1 MITLRKNEQIEIYQI
16 ELALK
21 EKTKRSPFIAVLIL
35 AKEQSNITAESLQ
48 QNLLPPLPLRA
59 CENLL
64 QRLLQQRYLKY
75 DEDKEDYFAVTYT
88 LTDIGKQSAT
98 DKSFWVGE
106 KGVYN
111 VYISHSK
118 LLTQQ
123 IILIEKVE
131 RSENDRNGSQVSNTP
146 CFISEYKN
154 KVLKINEKEIRIEDI
169 EKKCFRLK
177 SQECFFEI
185 EAKDDASLLKI
196 LKEKQTLFQTSF
208 DTNETDL
215 KKELLKSSSEF
226 DYDKDKQAIL
236 SEFNPEN
243 ISFQRKVK
251 IKEPFFKSNQFN
263 PIEIDSVSFIP
274 SDKWNADRWYWELLF
289 KNTNKYFLDESSY
302 KEFADE
308 IAKPILSHYK
318 ITIPERSKLIEMYSK
333 RENTFYQTAK
343 LETIDYLNY

>member
-146 CFISEYKN
+146 
-154 KVLKINEKEIRIEDI
+154 
-169 EKKCFRLK
+169 
-177 SQECFFEI
+177 
-185 EAKDDASLLKI
+185 
-196 LKEKQTLFQTSF
+196 
-208 DTNETDL
+208 
-215 KKELLKSSSEF
+215 
-226 DYDKDKQAIL
+226 
-236 SEFNPEN
+236 
-243 ISFQRKVK
+243 
-251 IKEPFFKSNQFN
+251 
-263 PIEIDSVSFIP
+263 
-274 SDKWNADRWYWELLF
+274 
-289 KNTNKYFLDESSY
+289 
-302 KEFADE
+302 
-308 IAKPILSHYK
+308 
-318 ITIPERSKLIEMYSK
+318 
-333 RENTFYQTAK
+333 
-343 LETIDYLNY
+343 

>member
-21 EKTKRSPFIAVLIL
+21 EKTKQSPFIAVLIL
-35 AKEQSNITAESLQ
+35 AKEQSNITAKSLQ

-64 QRLLQQRYLKY
+64 QRLSQQGYLKERY
-75 DEDKEDYFAVTYT
+75 SRYT

-111 VYISHSK
+111 VYIGHLK
-118 LLTQQ
+118 LLTQK
-123 IILIEKVE
+123 IIRREKVE
-131 RSENDRNGSQVSNTP
+131 RSEDDRNGNQAIDTP
-146 CFISEYKN
+146 HFISEYKN
-154 KVLKINEKEIRIEDI
+154 KVLKINEKEIRIEGI
-169 EKKCFRLK
+169 EKKCFQLK
-177 SQECFFEI
+177 TPNCSFEI
-185 EAKDDASLLKI
+185 EAKDDASLFKI
-196 LKEKQTLFQTSF
+196 RKEKQTLFETSF

-215 KKELLKSSSEF
+215 KKELLQSSNEF
-226 DYDKDKQAIL
+226 KYDKDKQAIL

-243 ISFQRKVK
+243 ISLQRKVE
-251 IKEPFFKSNQFN
+251 IKKPVLKSIPFD
-263 PIEIDSVSFIP
+263 PVEIDNVSFIP
-274 SDKWNADRWYWELLF
+274 LDKENADRWYGELLF

-308 IAKPILSHYK
+308 MATTILQHYK

-333 RENTFYQTAK
+333 RENAFYQTAK

>member
-64 QRLLQQRYLKY
+64 QRLSQQGYLK
-75 DEDKEDYFAVTYT
+75 ERCSSYT

-111 VYISHSK
+111 VYIGHSK
-118 LLTQQ
+118 LLTQK
-123 IILIEKVE
+123 IIQIEKVK
-131 RSENDRNGSQVSNTP
+131 RSGNGRNGSQVSDTP

-177 SQECFFEI
+177 PQECFFEI

-196 LKEKQTLFQTSF
+196 LKEKQTLFETSF

-215 KKELLKSSSEF
+215 KEELLQSSKEF
-226 DYDKDKQAIL
+226 NYDKDKQAIL

-243 ISFQRKVK
+243 ISFQRKVE
-251 IKEPFFKSNQFN
+251 IKKTVFKSNRFN
-263 PIEIDSVSFIP
+263 PIEIDNVSFIP
-274 SDKWNADRWYWELLF
+274 SDKWNADRWYEELLF

-308 IAKPILSHYK
+308 MANPILQHYK

-333 RENTFYQTAK
+333 RENAFYQTAK